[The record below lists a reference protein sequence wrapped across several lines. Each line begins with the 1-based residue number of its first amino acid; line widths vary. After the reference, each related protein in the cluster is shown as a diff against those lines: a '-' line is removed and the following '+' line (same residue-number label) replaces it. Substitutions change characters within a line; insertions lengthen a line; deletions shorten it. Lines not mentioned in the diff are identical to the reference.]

1 MPPIFNKRAELEAR
15 LGSTGSARRPEPAD
29 QGAEETSEE
38 RVEQPPAPAMDG
50 RPEPPMELVRPP
62 EAVRPPRTWAE
73 GEGTVLA
80 PGTVLEGTLRA
91 AEPVQVAGTVQ
102 GALEAEGP
110 ITVEPGGRLVARVV
124 APEIV
129 VSGFVDGRVQCH
141 GRLEVRSTGLVKGK
155 LHVGTL
161 RIEEG
166 ALLDGQLQMAG
177 AVAAASIQT
186 TEPTAAPDLPRARPG
201 KPARAVEAIPDDPPE
216 PLAVNE

>member
-15 LGSTGSARRPEPAD
+15 LGPTGSVRRPEPVAQVD
-29 QGAEETSEE
+29 DESEEETPVEATVPEIVELSE
-38 RVEQPPAPAMDG
+38 RPVAPA
-50 RPEPPMELVRPP
+50 
-62 EAVRPPRTWAE
+62 RPPRVWAE

-91 AEPVQVAGTVQ
+91 AEPVQVAGTLQ
-102 GALEAEGP
+102 GTLEAEGP
-110 ITVEPGGRLVARVV
+110 VTVEEGGRLIARVV
-124 APEIV
+124 APEV
-129 VSGFVDGRVQCH
+129 VVGGFLDGRVQCH

-177 AVAAASIQT
+177 AVTAASIGAADPPPAA
-186 TEPTAAPDLPRARPG
+186 EPARPRPG
-201 KPARAVEAIPDDPPE
+201 KGSRDVDTVLEE
-216 PLAVNE
+216 PLEPIAVNE